1 MPSDPPE
8 LSLESAIAWRSASM
22 EAARASTL
30 ADRAQPDETADRR
43 PRALGQPLTGGS
55 DPRWVLALRTA
66 ESMEGAIVRPEQREK
81 LLRLGRMLGLSPFDS
96 NLVVAIVQDQA
107 RRGYAPSHCP
117 LAGEKQLTMVP
128 LPDAHLPGSMQS
140 RRRRLRR
147 AITVA
152 TAITSFLAAEAFL
165 VWWMFF

>member
-1 MPSDPPE
+1 MQSDSTE
-8 LSLESAIAWRSASM
+8 LSLDSAIAWRSASA
-22 EAARASTL
+22 EAIHAPTL
-30 ADRAQPDETADRR
+30 ANGAHSAATTDQRAK
-43 PRALGQPLTGGS
+43 ALGQPLTGGS

-66 ESMEGAIVRPEQREK
+66 ESMEGAIIRPERRTK
-81 LLRLGRMLGLSPFDS
+81 LLRVGRMLGLSPFDS

-128 LPDAHLPGSMQS
+128 LPDAHLPGPMQS
-140 RRRRLRR
+140 GRRRVRR
-147 AITVA
+147 AISLA
-152 TAITSFLAAEAFL
+152 TAVTSFLAAEAFL